1 MMSTEASLLSN
12 EVQIEMLRQAIEQST
27 SGFFCCDCMDGM
39 KAIPDKYFDLAIV
52 DPPYG
57 IGATRFNNG
66 AGLKDH
72 AQGST
77 ALKARQNRFHGAGKL
92 HDRVLNRSNL
102 DWDNEPPKHEYFEEL
117 FRVSRNQIIWGG
129 NYFDLP
135 PTRGIV
141 VWDKKQPWE
150 NFSQVEY
157 AWTSFDA
164 PAALFSYRSTNE
176 KNKFHP
182 TQKPL
187 DLYRFLIRR
196 FAEPG
201 DVILD
206 THAGSA
212 TSLIACR
219 ETGHRYIGFEIDPEY
234 YEKAKARLDAAES
247 QATIFDYL

>member
-12 EVQIEMLRQAIEQST
+12 EVQIEMLRQAIEQSS

-129 NYFDLP
+129 TTSIYRQHAELSCGINNNRGRISLRLSMLGLLLMRRRRCSHIGQ
-135 PTRGIV
+135 PTRR
-141 VWDKKQPWE
+141 
-150 NFSQVEY
+150 
-157 AWTSFDA
+157 TSSIR
-164 PAALFSYRSTNE
+164 LRS
-176 KNKFHP
+176 H
-182 TQKPL
+182 
-187 DLYRFLIRR
+187 LIY
-196 FAEPG
+196 
-201 DVILD
+201 
-206 THAGSA
+206 TGS
-212 TSLIACR
+212 
-219 ETGHRYIGFEIDPEY
+219 
-234 YEKAKARLDAAES
+234 
-247 QATIFDYL
+247 